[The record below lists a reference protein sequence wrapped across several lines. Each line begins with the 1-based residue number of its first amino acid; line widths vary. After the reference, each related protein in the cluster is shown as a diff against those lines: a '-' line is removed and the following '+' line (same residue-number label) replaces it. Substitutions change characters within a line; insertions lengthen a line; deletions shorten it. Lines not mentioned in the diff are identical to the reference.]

1 MKRSAPEI
9 LVFVPAPG
17 DAERYRSL
25 IRDRYPQARIHTAA
39 TPEEAEGVIPD
50 TEILFG
56 WMVPPALLEK
66 ARRLRWMQKTGAGV
80 EDVLVS
86 GLPDTVTL
94 TRSDGS
100 LLAPRM
106 IEYVL
111 GAVYA
116 HTQKF
121 DRARQQ
127 QAGHLWDYFMVDR
140 ASGKT
145 LAIAGLGDIG
155 RRLAERA
162 AANEFRVLGWRR
174 TARAVPRVEMVY
186 SGRAGFLEML
196 AVSDF
201 VVAVLPHTPETEGIF
216 DAEAFAAMPKGGF
229 FINIGRGG
237 AVDEAALVE
246 ALDCGHLSGAA
257 LDVFREEPLPPG
269 SPLWTAKNLRI
280 TPHVSG
286 PIIADDVVPFFLD
299 NLDRY
304 LQGQPLKRVVD
315 RSSGY

>member
-1 MKRSAPEI
+1 MKRDVPDI

-17 DAERYRSL
+17 DAERYRRL
-25 IRDRYPQARIHTAA
+25 IRDRYPQAPIHAAA
-39 TPEEAEGVIPD
+39 TAQAAEEVIAD
-50 TEILFG
+50 IEILFG
-56 WMVPPALLEK
+56 WRVPLALLQK

-80 EDVLVS
+80 EDVLES
-86 GLPDTVTL
+86 GLPDGVTL
-94 TRSDGS
+94 TRCDGG

-111 GAVYA
+111 GAIYA

-121 DRARQQ
+121 DRAREQ
-127 QAGHLWDYFMVDR
+127 QARRHWSYYMVER
-140 ASGKT
+140 ASGRT

-162 AANEFRVLGWRR
+162 VANEIRTLGWKRG
-174 TARAVPRVEMVY
+174 ADAVPCVERVY
-186 SGRAGFLEML
+186 TGRAGLLEML
-196 AVSDF
+196 ACSDF
-201 VVAVLPHTPETEGIF
+201 VVAVLPHTVETEGIF
-216 DAEAFAAMPKGGF
+216 DAEAFAAMPAGAS

-237 AVDEAALVE
+237 AVDEAALVD
-246 ALDCGHLSGAA
+246 ALDRGHLSGAA
-257 LDVFREEPLPPG
+257 LDVFREEPLPSD

-286 PIIADDVVPFFLD
+286 PIVADDVVPFFLE

-304 LQGQPLKRVVD
+304 LRGQPLKRVVD